1 MTHVDPHYD
10 YADEYHDGG
19 HGIAIVGAGAI
30 VEAAH
35 LPAYDMAD
43 FELVGI
49 HDRDADR
56 AHEVAD
62 DAPQDLHV
70 YDDVEAILEDDRVD
84 VVDIAVPPTYQRD
97 LVERVV
103 GSGRHVLC
111 QKPLS
116 DDFEAAQEI
125 VDIVEAADV
134 TAAVNQQMRWEK
146 SIRATKELLDAGAL
160 GTPLRGR
167 ITVNVDTD
175 WSAWGWLVDSRRL
188 EVMYHS
194 IHYLDAMRFLF
205 GDPERQH
212 ASMGRAP
219 DQAATGE
226 TRTIHTLEYPGEL
239 RATVDS
245 NHTNWAD
252 SYAEFRFEGTDGTVR
267 GSIGLVDD
275 YPEGGPDTFE
285 FRSGPDADW
294 ESHEVPNAW
303 FPDAFVGTMGSLLRA
318 IETGERPPTHPA
330 ENIDTLRLAN
340 GAYRSANEG
349 TVVDPATVDRDHF
362 YD

>member
-1 MTHVDPHYD
+1 MTTVDPHYD
-10 YADEYHDGG
+10 YAAEYDGG
-19 HGIAIVGAGAI
+19 DHGIAIVGAGAI

-43 FELVGI
+43 FDVVGI
-49 HDRDADR
+49 HDRDSER

-62 DAPQDLHV
+62 DTGVDLHV
-70 YDDVEAILEDDRVD
+70 FDDVDALLDDDRVD
-84 VVDIAVPPTYQRD
+84 VVDVAVPPRHQCD
-97 LVERVV
+97 LVERIV

-116 DDFEAAQEI
+116 DDFDAAREI
-125 VDIVEAADV
+125 VECVEAADV

-146 SIRATKELLDAGAL
+146 SIRAVKELLDAGAL
-160 GTPLRGR
+160 GTPLRGD

-194 IHYLDAMRFLF
+194 VHYLDAMRFLF
-205 GDPERQH
+205 GDPERQS
-212 ASMGRAP
+212 ATMARAP
-219 DQAATGE
+219 EQAATGE

-239 RATVDS
+239 RATIDS
-245 NHTNWAD
+245 NHNNWAD
-252 SYAEFRFEGTDGTVR
+252 GYAEFRFEGTEGTVR
-267 GSIGLVDD
+267 GSIGLLDD

-285 FRSGPDADW
+285 FRPGPDADW
-294 ESHEVPNAW
+294 TSHEVPNAW
-303 FPDAFVGTMGSLLRA
+303 FPDAFIGSMGSLLAA
-318 IETGERPPTHPA
+318 IDDGGRPPTHPA
-330 ENIDTLRLAN
+330 DNLDTLRLAN
-340 GAYRSANEG
+340 GAYRSASEG
-349 TVVDPATVDRDHF
+349 AVVDPATVDRDHY